1 MRIHYLALLGWMIL
15 AGPAIANDAPAS
27 DESIRQLLAITEAR
41 KLLDSMKLQV
51 DAMTKTSVQQAMQG
65 KTVTPERQ
73 AILDRMHS
81 KMDAVLNE
89 MLSWD
94 TLEPIY
100 VRTYRESFTQDELD
114 GITAFYKTTAGQ
126 ALIKKTPVVMQNV
139 MAEVQ
144 GLMRPS
150 LEKIQQ
156 IQKETQHELN
166 DLPAKP
172 Q

>member
-1 MRIHYLALLGWMIL
+1 MNRGEIVRIHYLALLGWVIL

-27 DESIRQLLAITEAR
+27 DESIRQLLAIT
-41 KLLDSMKLQV
+41 
-51 DAMTKTSVQQAMQG
+51 G
-65 KTVTPERQ
+65 
-73 AILDRMHS
+73 
-81 KMDAVLNE
+81 
-89 MLSWD
+89 
-94 TLEPIY
+94 
-100 VRTYRESFTQDELD
+100 ESFTQDELD